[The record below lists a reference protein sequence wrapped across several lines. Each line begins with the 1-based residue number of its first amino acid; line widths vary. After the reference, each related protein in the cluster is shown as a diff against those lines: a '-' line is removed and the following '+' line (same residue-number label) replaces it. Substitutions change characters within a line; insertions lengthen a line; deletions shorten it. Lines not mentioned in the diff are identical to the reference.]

1 VRPKKEKRGAQN
13 GRTMAKSGRHKGLH
27 KCSYLAKL
35 SAQCVGARRP
45 NDGLLNV
52 VNLFWPGTYSNF
64 KFHPGAGSSR
74 PVPVMTRP
82 KNKARAEFEMS
93 KCLDAR
99 LPGCRN
105 ALPVDPRAS
114 WHLPLL
120 CTLFKY
126 LPSFT
131 IFMTAKNITTPTYP
145 KGLRLS
151 GERESRPKRGHLTLD
166 YGLWNMARR
175 P

>member
-1 VRPKKEKRGAQN
+1 MRSRTIKNTKRDWEFVRPKKEKRGAQN

-93 KCLDAR
+93 KCLDTR
-99 LPGCRN
+99 LPGCLV
-105 ALPVDPRAS
+105 AGMPCPSTLE
-114 WHLPLL
+114 PLGICL
-120 CTLFKY
+120 YCARCLNIYRVLQY
-126 LPSFT
+126 L
-131 IFMTAKNITTPTYP
+131 
-145 KGLRLS
+145 
-151 GERESRPKRGHLTLD
+151 
-166 YGLWNMARR
+166 
-175 P
+175 